1 MLNSINYINSNPKF
15 GHGHSYSNSTYNKH
29 EKRLIATTTALGVI
43 GSLAYLSK
51 SAGYSLKPQKMF
63 KNIKNSYLVKAPY
76 NDEKDIITIGAGS
89 CLGGLLGGCIVDKN
103 KQNRKA
109 KLQETLLQIANIS
122 LPALFTVR
130 FAKAGEYLGNKFL
143 EKNPL
148 KSTYKT
154 TIAKSTAAMTGLI
167 LGVYFSNI
175 VANKVNEIIFKQGK
189 GRPVKLSDFSAHL
202 DDMCLAAR
210 QFGEHP
216 LINAVSMFIP
226 VALMTAGNEIGNKQA
241 N

>member
-1 MLNSINYINSNPKF
+1 MLNSINNIYSKNINF
-15 GHGHSYSNSTYNKH
+15 GHGGSWNDSNYNKA
-29 EKRLIATTTALGVI
+29 EKHLIATTTALGVL

-51 SAGYSLKPQKMF
+51 SKGYSLNPKKMF

-89 CLGGLLGGCIVDKN
+89 CLGGLIGGYVVDKN

-122 LPALFTVR
+122 LPAFFTVR
-130 FAKAGEYLGNKFL
+130 FAKAGENLGKKFL
-143 EKNPL
+143 EKNPY
-148 KSTYKT
+148 KKTYRT
-154 TIAKSTAAMTGLI
+154 TIAKSSAAMAGLM

-189 GRPVKLSDFSAHL
+189 GRPVKLSDFSAHV

-216 LINAVSMFIP
+216 LINLISMTIP
-226 VALMTAGNEIGNKQA
+226 FALMTAGNEIGNKQA
-241 N
+241 

>member
-1 MLNSINYINSNPKF
+1 MLNSVNYTNSNPKF
-15 GHGHSYSNSTYNKH
+15 GHGNSYSDSKYNKQ
-29 EKRLIATTTALGVI
+29 EKRLIAATTAIGVL

-76 NDEKDIITIGAGS
+76 DDEKAIITIGAGS
-89 CLGGLLGGCIVDKN
+89 CIGGLTGGFLVDKN

-122 LPALFTVR
+122 IPAFFTVR
-130 FAKAGEYLGNKFL
+130 FAKGGKYLGKKFL

-148 KSTYKT
+148 KQTYRT
-154 TIAKSTAAMTGLI
+154 TIAKSSAAMVGLMT
-167 LGVYFSNI
+167 GVYCSNLL
-175 VANKVNEIIFKQGK
+175 ANKVNEIIFKQGK
-189 GRPVKLSDFSAHL
+189 GRPVQLSDFSAHL

-210 QFGEHP
+210 QFGQHP

-226 VALMTAGNEIGNKQA
+226 AALMTAGNEIGNKKA